1 MIILILTFTMCHC
14 VTQELKEE
22 LEEMQR
28 DIVSR
33 KDGLEGINGT
43 LRWSVYLFTSCF
55 NGRF

>member
-1 MIILILTFTMCHC
+1 MIILILTNIYYVCHC

-43 LRWSVYLFTSCF
+43 LR
-55 NGRF
+55 